1 MKDLAVIIVISY
13 LLGSF
18 PTGILFGKLFRGI
31 DIRHHGSGNTGATN
45 SFRVLGWKTGLAVA
59 LVDIFKGFAAG
70 FWVVRISFFGGG
82 MPESMLFI
90 AATLAVVLGHIFPIF
105 AGFRGGRG
113 FGAAV
118 GAVIA
123 QAPLAAPFCLGVF
136 FITLGFTGWVSICAV
151 IAAFTL
157 PVAYVVIALIRGV
170 PLDGVILGFFILIFF
185 LTFYG
190 ARKKF
195 FLYFRGGADVFE
207 KVRIFRRR
215 PYKK

>member
-1 MKDLAVIIVISY
+1 MKDLAVVIVISY

-45 SFRVLGWKTGLAVA
+45 SFRVLGGKIGLAVA

-70 FWVVRISFFGGG
+70 FWVTRISFFGGSL
-82 MPESMLFI
+82 PESVLFI
-90 AATLAVVLGHIFPIF
+90 TAALSVVLGHIFPVF
-105 AGFRGGRG
+105 AGFRGGKG

-123 QAPLAAPFCLGVF
+123 QAPLAAPFCLAVF
-136 FITLGFTGWVSICAV
+136 FITLGFTGWVSIWPV
-151 IAAFTL
+151 TAAFTL
-157 PVAYVVIALIRGV
+157 PVAYVVISLIRGL
-170 PLDGVILGFFILIFF
+170 PSDPMILGFFILIFF
-185 LTFYG
+185 LTFLG
-190 ARKKF
+190 ARRKF

-207 KVRIFRRR
+207 KVRVFRRK